1 MAPRTIIWIFT
12 ARCNLQCPHCYASIY
27 ARDRELSINEKIRL
41 IREMSEIGVEHIGL
55 SGGEPLIHRD
65 LPLILK
71 EIFDHGMTIT
81 MVTNGTIINEYILD
95 LLAKYDVYLYVS
107 IDGPREVHDRLRGP
121 GVYDRVME
129 TINALRN
136 RGIEYA
142 TIMAVGKYNYKYTSE
157 YIDIASKVNA
167 EHAALIPVMPS
178 GRAYL
183 NKLWINAS
191 EYYSAMKKAIDRARE
206 TSYPVAFWC
215 TPFLRLVSSYEN
227 SWTYYCRTMKTVDI
241 GCAGELLL
249 CDVLDIVVSNAR
261 VKGLRKALH
270 EYYANPIINNIVY
283 PRNLPR
289 KCMNCS
295 IKDVCRGGCYAR
307 SYILRGG
314 FNKGDP
320 LCPIISDINIDH

>member
-1 MAPRTIIWIFT
+1 MKPRTIIWIFT

-27 ARDRELSINEKIRL
+27 VRDRELDTNEKIRL

-65 LPLILK
+65 LPVILK

-81 MVTNGTIINEYILD
+81 MVTNGTIMNER
-95 LLAKYDVYLYVS
+95 
-107 IDGPREVHDRLRGP
+107 IDGPRDIHDRLRGP
-121 GVYDRVME
+121 GVYDRVMK
-129 TINALRN
+129 TVNALRN
-136 RGIEYA
+136 KGIEYA
-142 TIMAVGKYNYKYTSE
+142 TIMAVGKHNYRYTSE
-157 YIDIASKVNA
+157 YIDIASRVNA
-167 EHAALIPVMPS
+167 EHAALIPVMPV
-178 GRAYL
+178 GRAYV
-183 NKLWINAS
+183 NKLWVNAS
-191 EYYSAMKKAIDRARE
+191 EYYSAMMKAIDRARE

-241 GCAGELLL
+241 GCSGELLP
-249 CDVLDIVVSNAR
+249 CDVLNIVISNAR

-283 PRNLPR
+283 PKNLP
-289 KCMNCS
+289 KECMNCS
-295 IKDVCRGGCYAR
+295 LKDICRGGCYAR

-320 LCPIISDINIDH
+320 LCPIISNIKIDQ